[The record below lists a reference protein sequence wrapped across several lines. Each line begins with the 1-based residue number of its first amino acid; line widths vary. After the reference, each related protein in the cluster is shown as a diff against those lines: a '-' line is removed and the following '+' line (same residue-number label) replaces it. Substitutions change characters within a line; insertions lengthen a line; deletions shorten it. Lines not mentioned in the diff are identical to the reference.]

1 MKIFSWKGTAH
12 YGNAQKIGEELE
24 NIEELG
30 SIKPDDVVKY
40 AESHKYS
47 ELYKCFEW
55 DDKEASRKYRL
66 IQANNIICSISL
78 EIKEEPKKVQRVY
91 VNIKDKETEE
101 RTFKNI
107 RDILENDEEYQ
118 QLIDKAKSDLMR
130 CKNQYEDLLQKEDLK
145 DIIFEIYRNI

>member
-40 AESHKYS
+40 AESHKDS